1 MPERR
6 PTQTRRKSGP
16 AGSHN
21 IHPGRKAEGAAA
33 SGPPPDTGNKH
44 RLMSLVPLAVAILRL
59 LASVVQ
65 WSDHHG

>member
-1 MPERR
+1 MPKHR
-6 PTQTRRKSGP
+6 PAQTRRKSGP

-21 IHPGRKAEGAAA
+21 THLSRKAGSAAV
-33 SGPPPDTGNKH
+33 SGPPADISNKH
-44 RLMSLVPLAVAILRL
+44 GLTPLIPLAVAILRL